1 MPSQYRPQ
9 LLGWIGD
16 LDKGATNIT
25 GADDR
30 LLYANDNYC
39 AFIRKTKSD
48 QIFYFFISI
57 VCIILSVIA
66 LPVFIELIINLGFEF
81 NSEKSRLTSEE
92 RFLLEIVMI
101 VLLLC
106 FIATLYLMIPELYQN
121 LFTRRGSPIIFNRKT
136 GKVYVNESYFFNFK
150 VVRNPLTFFH
160 PNKKRIKEY
169 DWAHLQGVGIHNFS
183 RYSLVSIILMVCKPH
198 SHKTIDHIMLD
209 PARNGIG
216 SYLVWGWV
224 NNFMCANDLINLNAG
239 KYNSQQETQ
248 FKKDI
253 IKGQGWP
260 DWMVEAFN
268 ATSQKELADIKQ
280 KYNVKP

>member
-48 QIFYFFISI
+48 QIFYFCITLFITISLI
-57 VCIILSVIA
+57 FLIPGLTYG
-66 LPVFIELIINLGFEF
+66 LIII
-81 NSEKSRLTSEE
+81 KKTSENE
-92 RFLLEIVMI
+92 FIFY
-101 VLLLC
+101 VLVAILIC
-106 FIATLYLMIPELYQN
+106 FILLLYLMIPECYQN

-224 NNFMCANDLINLNAG
+224 NNFMCANDLISLNDG
-239 KYNSQQETQ
+239 IYKWEQETQ

-280 KYNVKP
+280 KYNVNP

>member
-16 LDKGATNIT
+16 LDKGTKYIT

-48 QIFYFFISI
+48 QIFYF
-57 VCIILSVIA
+57 CITLFLTILSIFMIPG
-66 LPVFIELIINLGFEF
+66 LTYGLTFFKI
-81 NSEKSRLTSEE
+81 TSES
-92 RFLLEIVMI
+92 EIVFYALVVAI
-101 VLLLC
+101 IC
-106 FIATLYLMIPELYQN
+106 FILLLYLMIPECYQN

-150 VVRNPLTFFH
+150 SLRNPLTFFH

-169 DWAHLQGVGIHNFS
+169 DWAHLQGVAIHNFS
-183 RYSLVSIILMVCKPH
+183 PYSLVSIILMVCKPH

-224 NNFMCANDLINLNAG
+224 NNFMCANDLISLNDG
-239 KYNSQQETQ
+239 IYKWEQETQ

>member
-16 LDKGATNIT
+16 LDKGTKYIT

-48 QIFYFFISI
+48 QIFYLCISLSLSISLIFIIPLVIYLLTWLPLKSIDSI
-57 VCIILSVIA
+57 V
-66 LPVFIELIINLGFEF
+66 PFI
-81 NSEKSRLTSEE
+81 
-92 RFLLEIVMI
+92 
-101 VLLLC
+101 LLLIVIIC
-106 FIATLYLMIPELYQN
+106 FILALYLMIPECYQN

-150 VVRNPLTFFH
+150 SLRNPMTFFH

-169 DWAHLQGVGIHNFS
+169 DWAHLQGVALHNFS
-183 RYSLVSIILMVCKPH
+183 RYSLVTIILMVCKPNTDE
-198 SHKTIDHIMLD
+198 TIDHILLD
-209 PARNGIG
+209 PLRNGIG

-224 NNFMCANDLINLNAG
+224 NNFMCANDLISLNDG
-239 KYNSQQETQ
+239 IYKWEQETQ

-280 KYNVKP
+280 KYNVKS